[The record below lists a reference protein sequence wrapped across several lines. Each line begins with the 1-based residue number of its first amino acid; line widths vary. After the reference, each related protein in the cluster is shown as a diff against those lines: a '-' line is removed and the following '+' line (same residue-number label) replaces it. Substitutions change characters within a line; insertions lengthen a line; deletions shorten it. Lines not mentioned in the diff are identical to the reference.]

1 MLGPG
6 GGAGEQRVDD
16 QHVGRVLVDRVG
28 QVGGVER
35 RRSEEE
41 QVADLAH
48 LRERVLHLPVADEGP
63 LGVPRPGLRRPPP
76 GGEGG
81 AGLGRLLLDGVVA
94 QHDDLV
100 APSDELGRE
109 AELGRDRPTAVPRGE
124 EEPAHR
130 ATTAS
135 HSSVIAAA
143 VARALSRRSMRRS
156 FHV

>member
-6 GGAGEQRVDD
+6 RGTGEQRVDD
-16 QHVGRVLVDRVG
+16 QHIGGVLVDRIG
-28 QVGGVER
+28 QVRGVER
-35 RRSEEE
+35 RRPEEE
-41 QVADLAH
+41 QLADLPH
-48 LRERVLHLPVADEGP
+48 LRERVLHLPVTDQGS
-63 LGVPRPGLRRPPP
+63 LGVPRSGLRGPPP

-100 APSDELGRE
+100 APIDQLGRQ
-109 AELGRDRPTAVPRGE
+109 AELGWDRPAAIPRGE
-124 EEPAHR
+124 EEPTHR

-135 HSSVIAAA
+135 HSSVIAAV
-143 VARALSRRSMRRS
+143 VARAPSRRSMRRS